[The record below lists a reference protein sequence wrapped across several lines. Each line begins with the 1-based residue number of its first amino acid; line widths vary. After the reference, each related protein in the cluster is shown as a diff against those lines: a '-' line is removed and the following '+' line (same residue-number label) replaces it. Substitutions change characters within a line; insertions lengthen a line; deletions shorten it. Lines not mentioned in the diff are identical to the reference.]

1 MSTLRRRLLL
11 SHILPV
17 LFIIPILGISLIYV
31 LETRVVLVNLSTQ
44 LVRQAWL
51 LADFSADYPAIWH
64 DAEQA
69 EAFVD
74 RFNPLTT
81 AQIMLVAGDGRML
94 SSSDPMDVELVG
106 QHVENAPLD
115 AILSEESYVRTN
127 YNQNLRAEIA
137 DIWVPV
143 KNRDG
148 ELLGTVRLTHQ
159 LANVQERF
167 QRVRTSTVQVLF
179 LGLLFGGATA
189 LVLAHT
195 LNQPILRLTQAI
207 QSMVHGEQFE
217 PVAEEGPRELR
228 ILATEFNALVER
240 LNILRSARRRLLA
253 NLVHELGRPLGALRS
268 ANQALLDG
276 AEEVEELRH
285 SLLAGIDVELASLQR
300 VLDDL
305 TRYYDRDLGPMELDL
320 EPTALSP
327 WLTTVLAHWGQ
338 AARTR
343 DIQWNVSISPTLP
356 TLEIDSDRLAQAL
369 GNLVSNAVKYTP
381 PGGTIAVEASLD
393 EDEVQITVRDTGP
406 GIPAEEQ
413 SRIFEPFFRS
423 RQQERFS
430 SGIGLGLAIA
440 RDLVAAHGGRLSVV
454 SQPGEGSAFTIK
466 LPC

>member
-1 MSTLRRRLLL
+1 
-11 SHILPV
+11 
-17 LFIIPILGISLIYV
+17 
-31 LETRVVLVNLSTQ
+31 
-44 LVRQAWL
+44 
-51 LADFSADYPAIWH
+51 
-64 DAEQA
+64 
-69 EAFVD
+69 
-74 RFNPLTT
+74 
-81 AQIMLVAGDGRML
+81 
-94 SSSDPMDVELVG
+94 
-106 QHVENAPLD
+106 
-115 AILSEESYVRTN
+115 
-127 YNQNLRAEIA
+127 
-137 DIWVPV
+137 
-143 KNRDG
+143 
-148 ELLGTVRLTHQ
+148 
-159 LANVQERF
+159 
-167 QRVRTSTVQVLF
+167 
-179 LGLLFGGATA
+179 
-189 LVLAHT
+189 
-195 LNQPILRLTQAI
+195 
-207 QSMVHGEQFE
+207 MVHGEQFE

-423 RQQERFS
+423 RESERFA

-440 RDLVAAHGGRLSVV
+440 RDLVAAHGGRLNVV
-454 SQPGEGSAFTIK
+454 SQTGGGSTFTIY
-466 LPC
+466 LPR